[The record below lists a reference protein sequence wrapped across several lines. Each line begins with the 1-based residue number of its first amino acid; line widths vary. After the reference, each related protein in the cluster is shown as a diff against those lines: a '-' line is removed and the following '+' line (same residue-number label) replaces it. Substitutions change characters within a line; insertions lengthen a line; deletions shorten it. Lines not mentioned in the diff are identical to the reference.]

1 MCSQILKLLI
11 ANAICI
17 GWVAAAY
24 AQEQPMSDPI
34 EPEQFQD
41 PFSPTISPGRGA
53 LAPQRGTESTED
65 WGINMAL
72 DYGYVGSA
80 SLTKGLGTATEQ
92 AAELSVIAD
101 RRIQEDLIFLLGGN
115 WQTFS
120 WGYNGSGIP
129 LPNNLQALNMI
140 LGFDVAL
147 DEGNEWNMRIQI
159 DPGVYGTWQSLGW
172 HQVNVPGVVA
182 FSNIVNEDFQWF
194 IALRAD
200 IFQFFPVIPVPG
212 FRWQFDKA
220 WVLNGTAPK
229 PAVQWRPVEDLD
241 LTAYVGGD
249 ILNVNA
255 RLAESDPNTLGNRSL
270 AGTLVNYFEGR
281 VGAGIEYQITPE
293 LALQLEGGAVGWRP
307 FDFVRLNDNVRSTM
321 APYVQG
327 AIRGQF

>member
-1 MCSQILKLLI
+1 MIS
-11 ANAICI
+11 AICV
-17 GWVAAAY
+17 GTFGHGF

-41 PFSPTISPGRGA
+41 PLAPTLSPGRRA
-53 LAPQRGTESTED
+53 LAPQAMTDSTED
-65 WGINMAL
+65 WGIQMAL

-101 RRIQEDLIFLLGGN
+101 RRIQDDLVFLLGGN

-120 WGYNGSGIP
+120 WGYDGANIP

-172 HQVNVPGVVA
+172 HQVNIPGVAA

-194 IALRAD
+194 IALRVD
-200 IFQFFPVIPVPG
+200 MFQFFPVIPVPG
-212 FRWQFDKA
+212 FRWQFEKD

-229 PAVQWRPVEDLD
+229 PAIQWRPMEDL
-241 LTAYVGGD
+241 TVFVGGD

-255 RLAESDPNTLGNRSL
+255 RLPESDPNSLGGRSL
-270 AGTLVNYFEGR
+270 AGALVNYFEGR
-281 VGAGIEYQITPE
+281 AGAGIEYQITPE
-293 LALQLEGGAVGWRP
+293 LALQLEGGAVVWRTY
-307 FDFVRLNDNVRSTM
+307 DFVRINDNVRSTK

>member
-1 MCSQILKLLI
+1 MFILI
-11 ANAICI
+11 ALCI
-17 GWVAAAY
+17 GWYPAGH

-34 EPEQFQD
+34 EPEEFQD
-41 PFSPTISPGRGA
+41 PLAPTLSPGRGA
-53 LAPQRGTESTED
+53 IAPQRSGKSTED
-65 WGINMAL
+65 WNVQTAL

-80 SLTKGLGTATEQ
+80 SLSKGLGTATEQ
-92 AAELSVIAD
+92 AAEISVIAD
-101 RRIQEDLIFLLGGN
+101 RSVEKNLAFLVGGN

-120 WGYNGSGIP
+120 WGYDGSNIP
-129 LPNNLQALNMI
+129 LPNNLQALNLI
-140 LGFDVAL
+140 LGFDVGL

-172 HQVNVPGVVA
+172 HQVNVPAVAA

-194 IALRAD
+194 IAIRAD

-212 FRWQFDKA
+212 FRWQFEKD

-229 PAVQWRPVEDLD
+229 PAIQWRAMEDL
-241 LTAYVGGD
+241 TVFVGGD

-255 RLAESDPNTLGNRSL
+255 RLPASDPNTLGGRSL
-270 AGTLVNYFEGR
+270 AGALVNYFEAR
-281 VGAGIEYQITPE
+281 VGAGLEYQVTPE
-293 LALQLEGGAVGWRP
+293 LSLQLEGGAMVWRTY
-307 FDFVRLNDNVRSTM
+307 DFVRINDNVRSTM

>member
-1 MCSQILKLLI
+1 MWINILKILAI
-11 ANAICI
+11 NAICI
-17 GWVAAAY
+17 GWAPFSQ

-34 EPEQFQD
+34 APEEFQD
-41 PFSPTISPGRGA
+41 PLAPTLSPGRGA
-53 LAPQRGTESTED
+53 LAPQRATESTEE

-101 RRIQEDLIFLLGGN
+101 RRIQEDLIFLMGGN

-120 WGYNGSGIP
+120 WGYNGSNIP

-212 FRWQFDKA
+212 FRWQFAKD

-229 PAVQWRPVEDLD
+229 PAIQWRAMEN
-241 LTAYVGGD
+241 LTAFVGGD

-255 RLAESDPNTLGNRSL
+255 RLPESDPNTLGNRSL

-281 VGAGIEYQITPE
+281 VGAGIEYQVTPE
-293 LALQLEGGAVGWRP
+293 LALQLEGGAVVWRT